1 MPQGVNASKYGA
13 FGEKIK
19 TNAYKS
25 QSLMNYQGIVDQTAT
40 RLGIG
45 AGICCH
51 KQAIYINYKACK
63 MADSGQDGKGG

>member
-25 QSLMNYQGIVDQTAT
+25 QSLMNYQGIVDHLREAVSSLSAVYVFGSQVTGHAV
-40 RLGIG
+40 IPP
-45 AGICCH
+45 
-51 KQAIYINYKACK
+51 
-63 MADSGQDGKGG
+63 